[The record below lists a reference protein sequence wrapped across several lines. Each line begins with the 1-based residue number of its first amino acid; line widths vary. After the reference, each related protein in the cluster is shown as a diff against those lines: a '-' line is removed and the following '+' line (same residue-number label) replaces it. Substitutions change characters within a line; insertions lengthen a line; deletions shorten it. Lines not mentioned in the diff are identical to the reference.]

1 MVLRQSILG
10 LGQMV
15 MDHHHISRFITLW
28 KYAITTNYR
37 SDLVRANG
45 QPTATW
51 TKQRNLFGQ
60 TEAQQQQCWER
71 EKRAYYGLVDTNNIV
86 DIMHMCRTF
95 KSGTADHDHDSHVAS
110 DCHVCCFDL
119 TLILAT

>member
-1 MVLRQSILG
+1 MVLVRWLTPHNASWERDSLLRPVCPG
-10 LGQMV
+10 PFHV
-15 MDHHHISRFITLW
+15 NNCLW
-28 KYAITTNYR
+28 KYATTTNYR

-86 DIMHMCRTF
+86 DIMHMCHTF
-95 KSGTADHDHDSHVAS
+95 KSGTADHDDDTWLQTVKL
-110 DCHVCCFDL
+110 F
-119 TLILAT
+119 